1 MSRRLLVALVAVIF
15 LLGSATPLCA
25 SQAAPKQQPAKK
37 AKKIWTNED
46 LAALAPG
53 GISTS
58 SAPVAPASTSAD
70 KPEADKKDKDEKD
83 KSKEEDPV
91 EKLRKRLEP
100 LRADLTAVEAQLRS
114 LRSAG
119 ASGNTTGGGVNIS
132 QTAGGVNTADQISL
146 LEQRRTGILRQIA
159 DIEDE
164 ARRKGIAP
172 GAIR

>member
-1 MSRRLLVALVAVIF
+1 MSRRPFVALVAALF
-15 LLGSATPLCA
+15 LLAG
-25 SQAAPKQQPAKK
+25 AAPLPAGQGTPKQPPAKK
-37 AKKIWTNED
+37 AKKVWTNDD

-58 SAPVAPASTSAD
+58 SAPAAPAASTAE
-70 KPEADKKDKDEKD
+70 KPEADKGNKADKD
-83 KSKEEDPV
+83 KEEDPV

-146 LEQRRTGILRQIA
+146 LEQRRSGILRQIA